1 MKLHTLRQD
10 VDYAVAL
17 AKTTYGI
24 LGVKVWV
31 SLGEILSKNN
41 LEEKT
46 LYEQLEVEKK
56 SKRTFEQKGGDKN
69 VTTKKN

>member
-1 MKLHTLRQD
+1 MLIMLLHLQ
-10 VDYAVAL
+10 
-17 AKTTYGI
+17 K
-24 LGVKVWV
+24 
-31 SLGEILSKNN
+31 ILSKNN

-46 LYEQLEVEKK
+46 LYEQLEVENK